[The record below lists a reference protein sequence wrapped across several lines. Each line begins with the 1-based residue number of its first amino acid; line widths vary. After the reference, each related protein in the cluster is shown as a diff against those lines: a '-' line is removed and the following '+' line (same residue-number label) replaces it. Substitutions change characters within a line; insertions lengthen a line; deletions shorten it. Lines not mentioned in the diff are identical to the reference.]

1 MRPLVTAPA
10 EVADLLSREVGS
22 LGAADSLA
30 REVLALRAGLESG
43 GPAAPPLTA
52 REAAVLEL
60 LPSLLSLD
68 EIAARL
74 DVSTNTVKT
83 HLTAIYAKLGVRS
96 RRDAVARGRLLV
108 R

>member
-1 MRPLVTAPA
+1 VRPLVTAPA
-10 EVADLLSREVGS
+10 DVADLIAREVGS
-22 LGAADSLA
+22 LGGADGLA
-30 REVLALRAGLESG
+30 REVLTLRARLESG
-43 GPAAPPLTA
+43 GLCAPPLTA
-52 REAAVLEL
+52 REAAVLDL

-68 EIAARL
+68 EIAAHL
-74 DVSTNTVKT
+74 CVSTNTVKT